1 MRKSFRPT
9 SVVQLVL
16 IAIALVAI
24 PLTIA
29 LLSATVALEHFA
41 ARSQHSVLR
50 SVHVIDAG
58 RTLVEEVTAM
68 ERHARQYLL
77 LGEWEFFDAYL
88 RRRDNFQLS
97 LAALRHGEFT
107 AEFTRALDALDEAE
121 RRVFGA
127 LSVLPPT
134 ADQARDAIASFPELG
149 DRARQILAASS
160 LAIGQE
166 VEEMRLE
173 SVSAQ
178 RNLTRLALAVI
189 PAALLLAFVGTLLI
203 TRPIRKLDRA
213 IRRLGRGD
221 FDAPVRVR
229 GPADLEE
236 LGERLEWLRLRLL
249 DIDAQKVRFL
259 RHVSHEL
266 KTPLAAVREGAQ
278 LLSDQVVGNL
288 TPAQAEV
295 ASILCSSSLELQ
307 KRIEDLLHFNTILEG
322 LSAPIAREPV
332 DLGPLLNT
340 VLESRAEAIQDKRLG
355 VELEVSALQYMGDR
369 EQLRVVLDNLMS
381 NAIKYSPTG
390 GRIRIAMLQ
399 RDDDALIEFE
409 NEGPEI
415 DPDERDKIFEA
426 FYQGSAVHEG
436 HVGGTGLGLA
446 ITQEYVR
453 NHQGTIEVAEAS
465 RGACMRVVLP
475 IVEAGATEV
484 GEAEVT
490 EAHT

>member
-58 RTLVEEVTAM
+58 RTLVEEITAM

-134 ADQARDAIASFPELG
+134 ADQAREAIASFPELG

-178 RNLTRLALAVI
+178 RDLTRLALAVI

-295 ASILCSSSLELQ
+295 ASILCSSS
-307 KRIEDLLHFNTILEG
+307 LEG

-475 IVEAGATEV
+475 MVEAGVTEV

>member
-24 PLTIA
+24 PLALA

-41 ARSQHSVLR
+41 ERSQHSVLR

-68 ERHARQYLL
+68 ERNARQFLL
-77 LGEWEFFDAYL
+77 LGEWELYDAYL

-97 LAALRHGEFT
+97 LAALRHSEFPGEFS
-107 AEFTRALDALDEAE
+107 EALDALDRAE
-121 RRVFGA
+121 QRVFSA

-134 ADQARDAIASFPELG
+134 ADQASDVIAAFPDLA
-149 DRARQILAASS
+149 DRARRILAASS
-160 LAIGQE
+160 LAIGHE
-166 VEEMRLE
+166 VEEIRLE
-173 SVSAQ
+173 SLGVQ
-178 RNLTRLALAVI
+178 RDLSRLALVI
-189 PAALLLAFVGTLLI
+189 IPTALLLAFVGTLLI
-203 TRPIRKLDRA
+203 TRPIRKLDQA

-221 FDAPVRVR
+221 FDAPVHVR
-229 GPADLEE
+229 GPADLVE
-236 LGERLEWLRLRLL
+236 LGERLDWLRVRLL

-278 LLSDQVVGNL
+278 LLSDRVVGNL

-322 LSAPIAREPV
+322 LSTPIAREAV
-332 DLGPLLNT
+332 DLRPLLDT

-355 VELEVSALQYMGDR
+355 LQLEVDSLEYMGDR

-381 NAIKYSPTG
+381 NAIKYSPPG

-399 RDDDALIEFE
+399 RDNDALIEFE
-409 NEGPEI
+409 NDGPEI
-415 DPDERDKIFEA
+415 DPDEREKIFEA

-475 IVEAGATEV
+475 MAKAGETEVEAG
-484 GEAEVT
+484 VT